1 LIAEVLIAEVLIA
14 EVLIAEVLIAEVLI
28 AEVLIAKD
36 ERMIADRAK
45 EIHSRQI
52 LRSAASPAPSQMR

>member
-1 LIAEVLIAEVLIA
+1 LIA